1 MSTKIGLISDP
12 HADPGPVAEA
22 LQIFKREGVE
32 QILCAG
38 DIGGYGEQLDETI
51 SLLQQQQ
58 VQAIRGNHE
67 EWALQREIFPGSQA
81 AREYYES
88 LPTFISQTIEGVR
101 LYMVH
106 AEPPDKNTHGLRLFD
121 QHGEV
126 IPEVL
131 AEWRQ
136 RLEGAGYDVL
146 ILGHTHQVYEIRLT
160 DTLVINPGSSA
171 YNHSCA
177 ILSLPDLTVEWF
189 ALSGKSIEK
198 TWNWGVNQVRGGQS
212 RQT

>member
-22 LQIFKREGVE
+22 LAIFQREGVE
-32 QILCAG
+32 LILCAG

-51 SLLQQQQ
+51 SLLQQHR

-67 EWALQREIFPGSQA
+67 EWALQRDIFPGSEA
-81 AREYYES
+81 ARAYYES
-88 LPTFISQTIEGVR
+88 LPATISLTIEGVR

-106 AEPPDKNTHGLRLFD
+106 AEPPDKNTRGLRLFD
-121 QHGEV
+121 QHAEV

-131 AEWRQ
+131 AEWHD
-136 RLEGAGYDVL
+136 RLEGFDHEVL
-146 ILGHTHQVYEIRLT
+146 VIGHTHQVYDVTLG

-177 ILSLPDLTVEWF
+177 ILSLPELTVEWF
-189 ALSGKSIEK
+189 ALSGEIIET
-198 TWNWGVNQVRGGQS
+198 TWNWGLNQIKGRE
-212 RQT
+212 RQ